1 LVFTS
6 SCLIFVFNESRS
18 SRIHTRLHKTSLK
31 THTKSFYI
39 MSAADIAVKTILK
52 LEPEDFEILEAVE
65 RQTSKYQYLPT
76 EIISNLTNIHL
87 QTTKHH
93 LKKLHKQNLL
103 RYQFTPYEGYKLTT
117 VAHDILAL
125 HSLVASDVIEKFGKP
140 LGVGKESDV
149 YDALTPD
156 GTQVAVKIHRLGR
169 TSFRDVKRKRGY
181 TAHYTYTPDWHKR
194 STIAAK
200 KEHKALKLLEP
211 HDIAAPKPIAR
222 NRHILVMSMI
232 EGAELYC
239 SSEIPNP
246 KAVLREI
253 LDNVRLAYQKAGII
267 HADLSPYNIIL
278 QPDMHI
284 LIIDWPQYIGTDHP
298 NADNLLKRD
307 LKNVLTFFK
316 HAQKPTLEAALTY
329 IRT

>member
-1 LVFTS
+1 
-6 SCLIFVFNESRS
+6 
-18 SRIHTRLHKTSLK
+18 
-31 THTKSFYI
+31 

-52 LEPEDFEILEAVE
+52 LEPEDFQILEAIE
-65 RQTSKYQYLPT
+65 KQTPKYQYLPI
-76 EIISNLTNIHL
+76 EIVSNLTNIHI

-93 LKKLHKQNLL
+93 LKKLQKQKLL
-103 RYQFTPYEGYKLTT
+103 TYQSQPYEGYKLTT
-117 VAHDILAL
+117 AAHDTLAFKV
-125 HSLVASDVIEKFGKP
+125 LVDKNIIEKFGKP

-169 TSFRDVKRKRGY
+169 TSFRDVKRKRSY
-181 TAHYTYTPDWHKR
+181 TTQYTYTPDWHRR

-200 KEHKALKLLEP
+200 KEYIALKLLDP

-232 EGAELYC
+232 EGAELYRYPT
-239 SSEIPNP
+239 IPNP
-246 KAVLREI
+246 KAVLEEI
-253 LDNVRLAYQKAGII
+253 LDNIRLAYQKAKII

-278 QPDMHI
+278 QPNQHI
-284 LIIDWPQYIGTDHP
+284 LIIDWPQHIRTDHP

-307 LKNVLTFFK
+307 LRNILKFFK
-316 HAQKPTLEAALTY
+316 HAQKPTLKTALTY
-329 IRT
+329 IKT

>member
-1 LVFTS
+1 
-6 SCLIFVFNESRS
+6 
-18 SRIHTRLHKTSLK
+18 
-31 THTKSFYI
+31 
-39 MSAADIAVKTILK
+39 MSTADIAVKTILK
-52 LEPEDFEILEAVE
+52 LEPEDFQILEAIE
-65 RQTSKYQYLPT
+65 KQSLKYQYLPT
-76 EIISNLTNIHL
+76 EIISNLTDVHI

-93 LKKLHKQNLL
+93 LKKLNKQKLL
-103 RYQFTPYEGYKLTT
+103 TYQSQPYEGYRLTT
-117 VAHDILAL
+117 AAHDTLAL
-125 HSLVASDVIEKFGKP
+125 HSLVVSDIIEKFGKP

-149 YDALTPD
+149 YDALTPE

-181 TAHYTYTPDWHKR
+181 TTQYTSDWHKR

-211 HDIAAPKPIAR
+211 HHIAAPKPIAR

-232 EGAELYC
+232 EGAELYRYP
-239 SSEIPNP
+239 EIPNP
-246 KAVLREI
+246 KAVLDEI
-253 LDNVRLAYQKAGII
+253 LDNIRLAYQKAEII
-267 HADLSPYNIIL
+267 HVDLSPYNIIL

-284 LIIDWPQYIGTDHP
+284 LIIDWPQYIRKDHP

-307 LKNVLTFFK
+307 LENVLKFFK
-316 HAQKPTLEAALTY
+316 HPQKPTLRKALSY